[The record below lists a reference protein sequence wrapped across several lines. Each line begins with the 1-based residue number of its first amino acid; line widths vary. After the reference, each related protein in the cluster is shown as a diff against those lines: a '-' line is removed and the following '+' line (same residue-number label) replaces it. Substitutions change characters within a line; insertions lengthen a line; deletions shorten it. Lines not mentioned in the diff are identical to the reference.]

1 MTRSIVIIS
10 VIESKTTIC
19 LTTSH
24 TKEILLLYDRTIF
37 SMARSTLQKNDFKNQ
52 LEEPKVWMTECARR
66 VCVHERVREGNR
78 ATVCVSLVVCL
89 MCGFVCVCVTVR
101 ELSAYVC
108 ACVLEI
114 CAQLYISIQVRV

>member
-1 MTRSIVIIS
+1 MTRSIDIIS

-24 TKEILLLYDRTIF
+24 TKEIVLLYDRTIF

-78 ATVCVSLVVCL
+78 ATVCVYLVVRL
-89 MCGFVCVCVTVR
+89 MCGFVCVCDCAR
-101 ELSAYVC
+101 IECVC
-108 ACVLEI
+108 VCM
-114 CAQLYISIQVRV
+114 CA